1 MKSSSRR
8 LFHLPKL
15 SRAIWILMLGR
26 LLSQVG
32 TGFVLF
38 YAAVFFVNQ
47 VGLSAAA
54 VGFGIG
60 SESISGVFGRIAG
73 GLMADAPRWGRRKT
87 LLLSAAFSAAADLV
101 LAVSYNFPTFLA
113 GNLLMG
119 LGVGLYWPAM
129 EAAVADLTT
138 IDQRNEA
145 YALTRLSDNLGLAL
159 GVVLGGLL
167 VSTTFPFR
175 TLFWIDGISFL
186 VFFAIIYGAIHET
199 RKPDRS
205 HTQSWRGWLVA
216 LHDHPLRIYVVVNIL
231 FTTYLSLVNTAL
243 PIYFTNFAKIASSAG
258 SSFITLSA
266 LFSWYIAFAALC
278 QLPIARWLNQFT
290 RPRALMMSAL
300 VWAIGF
306 LLVWVTGSLADNP
319 LLFAS
324 LSVGVMAIATV
335 AYTPAASALV
345 AALAP
350 EAMRGVYLS
359 INSLCWAVGYFIGPT
374 VGGWAMSQSVQIA
387 DGFWLAA
394 ALTVIGAIGVLVYLD
409 RLLVHRVEL

>member
-1 MKSSSRR
+1 
-8 LFHLPKL
+8 
-15 SRAIWILMLGR
+15 MLGR
-26 LLSQVG
+26 LLSQIG

-73 GLMADAPRWGRRKT
+73 GLMADSPRWGRRKT
-87 LLLSAAFSAAADLV
+87 ILLSAAFSAVADLV
-101 LAVSYNFPTFLA
+101 LAMSYNFPTFLA

-145 YALTRLSDNLGLAL
+145 YALTRLSDNIGLAL
-159 GVVLGGLL
+159 GVVLGGFL
-167 VSTTFPFR
+167 VSATGAFR

-186 VFFAIIYGAIHET
+186 VFFVIIYRAIRET
-199 RKPDRS
+199 RKPDRT
-205 HTQSWRGWLVA
+205 HAQSWRGWLVA
-216 LHDHPLRIYVVVNIL
+216 LRDHPLRIYVIVNVL

-243 PIYFTNFAKIASSAG
+243 PIYFTNFAKIAPAEG

-278 QLPIARWLNQFT
+278 QLPIARWLNRFT
-290 RPRALMMSAL
+290 RPQALMLSAG

-306 LLVWVTGSLADNP
+306 LLVWLTGSLTSNM
-319 LLFAS
+319 LLFAA
-324 LSVGVMAIATV
+324 LSVGVMAVATV

-345 AALAP
+345 VALAP

-374 VGGWAMSQSVQIA
+374 VGGWAMGQLVGVA
-387 DGFWLAA
+387 HGFWLVASVS
-394 ALTVIGAIGVLVYLD
+394 VIGAIGILVYLD
-409 RLLVHRVEL
+409 RLLVHRVES